1 MLKNFILI
9 LAAILISGCVT
20 TKTVVVT
27 EYKTVDI
34 PKHYRELQ
42 EIPSSPKPD
51 EFSVIEKGKY
61 TIDTAKQRDL
71 LKAYSDELLEHIR
84 VLRLNYRSL
93 IRHIDNTATIVKDVK
108 EKP

>member
-20 TKTVVVT
+20 TKTVLVT
-27 EYKTVDI
+27 EYKTLDI

-42 EIPSSPKPD
+42 EIPSSPNPS

-61 TIDTAKQRDL
+61 TIDTARQRDL
-71 LKAYSDELLEHIR
+71 LKNYSDELLEHIR
-84 VLRLNYRSL
+84 TLRLKYRSL
-93 IRHIDNTATIVKDVK
+93 IRHIDNTTAIVKDTK
-108 EKP
+108 EQP